1 MIILLLVF
9 DFLLLI
15 SFSLS
20 LYSFLVFFLGN
31 NSHLGMNLPHM
42 PSHVGLGFVLFP
54 TDETLNL
61 YHFFEILIPRFFK
74 LIMET
79 LFAHIWYIY
88 KVIKISL
95 RMNAVQM
102 YSIGQAYYTIFSKL
116 WILYFLELLFACN
129 SLNVA
134 YFADF

>member
-1 MIILLLVF
+1 
-9 DFLLLI
+9 
-15 SFSLS
+15 
-20 LYSFLVFFLGN
+20 
-31 NSHLGMNLPHM
+31 MNLPHM

-61 YHFFEILIPRFFK
+61 YHFFEILILRFFK
-74 LIMET
+74 LILEA
-79 LFAHIWYIY
+79 LFTHIWYIY

-102 YSIGQAYYTIFSKL
+102 YSIGQAYYTIFSKI
-116 WILYFLELLFACN
+116 WILYFFVLLFACN

-134 YFADF
+134 DFGDF